1 MKLKNSKP
9 IIIVAGEPNSIFL
22 EIFFKCLKKNKFKRP
37 ILLIVSSFI
46 LKKQMSYL
54 KYNFKI
60 NEINSNF
67 YKEALIDKKKINFID
82 VNYVQE
88 KPFQKI
94 SSKSNE
100 YINKSF
106 NIGLKILNEIKCSG
120 FINGPIS
127 KKHFLNFNYL
137 GITEYLAH
145 KSNIKE
151 IDVVML
157 IFNQKLSVSP
167 ITTHLPV
174 NMISKNLSKKI
185 IIKKI
190 KIINN
195 FYKKVLRISPKIA
208 LTGLNPHCESS
219 EKNSAEKKIIVP
231 ALSVLKKNK
240 IKIFGPFPADTIFMK
255 HNRQNYDVVI
265 GMYHDQVL
273 TPIKTLFD
281 FEAINMTLGLPY
293 LRISPDHGPNQN
305 MMGKNKSSHQSLLSA
320 IKFLDNNVL

>member
-1 MKLKNSKP
+1 M
-9 IIIVAGEPNSIFL
+9 
-22 EIFFKCLKKNKFKRP
+22 
-37 ILLIVSSFI
+37 
-46 LKKQMSYL
+46 
-54 KYNFKI
+54 
-60 NEINSNF
+60 
-67 YKEALIDKKKINFID
+67 
-82 VNYVQE
+82 
-88 KPFQKI
+88 
-94 SSKSNE
+94 
-100 YINKSF
+100 
-106 NIGLKILNEIKCSG
+106 NEIKCSG

-219 EKNSAEKKIIVP
+219 EKIVLKKIIVP
-231 ALSVLKKNK
+231 ALSC
-240 IKIFGPFPADTIFMK
+240 
-255 HNRQNYDVVI
+255 
-265 GMYHDQVL
+265 
-273 TPIKTLFD
+273 
-281 FEAINMTLGLPY
+281 
-293 LRISPDHGPNQN
+293 
-305 MMGKNKSSHQSLLSA
+305 
-320 IKFLDNNVL
+320 

>member
-1 MKLKNSKP
+1 MKLKDSKP
-9 IIIVAGEPNSIFL
+9 IVVVAGEPNSIFL

-60 NEINSNF
+60 NEINFNF
-67 YKEALIDKKKINFID
+67 YKETIINKKKINFINL
-82 VNYVQE
+82 NYMQE

-219 EKNSAEKKIIVP
+219 EKNSAEKNYCTSSECV
-231 ALSVLKKNK
+231 KKK
-240 IKIFGPFPADTIFMK
+240 QD
-255 HNRQNYDVVI
+255 
-265 GMYHDQVL
+265 
-273 TPIKTLFD
+273 
-281 FEAINMTLGLPY
+281 
-293 LRISPDHGPNQN
+293 
-305 MMGKNKSSHQSLLSA
+305 
-320 IKFLDNNVL
+320 